1 MNNDKIFLTV
11 IFNNSNNSNN
21 SDNSNNYKKLINN
34 INFQIYKNY
43 YCLLIIKDK
52 ILYDKIDEY
61 IKLLNLNLNFN
72 IYINNDY
79 FNNSLDLEKDELYAE
94 IIDIEEQKSFLETK
108 NLKKGRFQN
117 NDISFAINEFLK
129 SDCNYFTWIYD
140 NYVIDYF
147 FLNNLIEIKSSFT
160 YTPFK
165 ITNRDK
171 NTTNILLNKK
181 YTNKEEFL
189 IENNICFKSFMI
201 NKDTLQKIYN
211 NTEFIFNK
219 IEELNDYDFFYII
232 FKIINFNDIKYNNKI
247 LLDIIVDNNDNDNI
261 NNNLN
266 NNMIYLDSERNNIIQ
281 KYCTNNKIINNNIL
295 NLFTPKFKI
304 NNFNNIII
312 TLTSIPPRF
321 LDIEFEDTIKSL
333 FDQII
338 EPKYVIL
345 NLCNKYKRF
354 PLFDNNLFNKKID
367 FLKNKYNKLIINITN
382 DYGPITKIL
391 GLYSLKYNTEINIDI
406 DINDKLIVVDDDWS
420 YKNTLTYYYI
430 LCYELYNCDS
440 IFINEKQLIN
450 WNEWWE
456 KKEFNEVDNIV
467 HDNYQGFSFG
477 WLSYSIQYKYINK
490 LFEYYN
496 YIISINNEIIN
507 NDDLIISLFYKKFKL
522 NACALNLLL
531 LKKKSSILDN
541 IEPLRNINNSSIF
554 KKNLE
559 QKFLDIDNI
568 NSNLFDIFSI
578 NKKTFYNIK
587 NIEFNN
593 NNILDI
599 SYFNKNILIL
609 TIFNNNLD
617 NSLDSNNIK
626 NEYLLTINNISY
638 KIIINNEN
646 IYKKNT
652 YFIKIDSLFE
662 LEIE

>member
-1 MNNDKIFLTV
+1 MNEINNINKNDKIFLTV
-11 IFNNSNNSNN
+11 IFNNSYSYNL
-21 SDNSNNYKKLINN
+21 NNYKKLINN

-52 ILYDKIDEY
+52 ILYDKINEY
-61 IKLLNLNLNFN
+61 IKLLNLNFN
-72 IYINNDY
+72 IYINNND
-79 FNNSLDLEKDELYAE
+79 FINTSFDSGLDNLYAE
-94 IIDIEEQKSFLETK
+94 LVDSSESNVLLETG
-108 NLKKGRFQN
+108 NLKKCRFSN

-147 FLNNLIEIKSSFT
+147 FLNNLIEKKSSFT
-160 YTPFK
+160 YTSFK
-165 ITNRDK
+165 IINKDTN
-171 NTTNILLNKK
+171 TQNILIDKK
-181 YTNKEEFL
+181 YENKEEFL
-189 IENNICFKSFMI
+189 IKNNICFKSFI
-201 NKDTLQKIYN
+201 LNKDTLQKIYN
-211 NTEFIFNK
+211 NNNEFIFKK

-232 FKIINFNDIKYNNKI
+232 FKIIDFNDIKYSNKI
-247 LLDIIVDNNDNDNI
+247 LLDIIVNNDI

-266 NNMIYLDSERNNIIQ
+266 NNIIYLDSERNNIIQ
-281 KYCTNNKIINNNIL
+281 KYCTNNKVINNNIL

-304 NNFNNIII
+304 NDINNINNIII
-312 TLTSIPPRF
+312 SLTSIPPRF
-321 LDIEFEDTIKSL
+321 LDVEFEDTIKSL

-345 NLCNKYKRF
+345 NLCNKYNRF
-354 PLFDNNLFNKKID
+354 PIFDNILFYKKIN

-391 GLYSLKYNTEINIDI
+391 GLYTLKYNTEIDINI
-406 DINDKLIVVDDDWS
+406 DINDKLIIVDDDWN

-430 LCYELYNCDS
+430 LCYELYNCDA
-440 IFINEKQLIN
+440 IFINEKELIN

-456 KKEFNEVDNIV
+456 KKEFNEVNNII
-467 HDNYQGFSFG
+467 HDNYQGLAFG

-496 YIISINNEIIN
+496 YIILINNDIIN
-507 NDDLIISLFYKKFKL
+507 HDDLIISLFYKKFKL

-531 LKKKSSILDN
+531 LKKKSSILDS
-541 IEPLRNINNSSIF
+541 IDPLRNINNSNIF
-554 KKNLE
+554 NIFNKNLE

-568 NSNLFDIFSI
+568 NNDLFDIFSI

-599 SYFNKNILIL
+599 SYFNENILIL
-609 TIFNNNLD
+609 TLYNNNLG
-617 NSLDSNNIK
+617 
-626 NEYLLTINNISY
+626 NEYLLTINNINY
-638 KIIINNEN
+638 KIIINNEY
-646 IYKKNT
+646 IYIKNT
-652 YFIKIDSLFE
+652 YFIKIDSLLE
-662 LEIE
+662 L